1 MKSSVNEQLHLE
13 KVKIPNNI
21 IEYMEE
27 GTWECLD
34 YKPFVIHI
42 ASVINKGNETLS
54 YSLEFSPTGGF
65 EKLNRKLEE
74 MPYISDG
81 YGWTQ
86 YILDKLK
93 QDKIAF
99 KDTIESDSESET
111 CVLITFNENDF
122 RTLLQKVS
130 LYVRELLLT
139 KISDYSEENNTKTMT
154 ISRFWSH
161 EDEDD
166 GICKPDI
173 MFRRPR
179 VDYRIS
185 EYIWSFLESKLLLPK
200 KILQKNSMAITLF
213 MRPINK
219 HHKFFYDSAYNT
231 ETKKFHPAMRGSKL
245 KDISISCSYNGFN
258 EKMPPAEYAD
268 IVYDMY
274 CSFLVDSFKK
284 ITKEECDE
292 LKGMLDFDV
301 IHSFEFP
308 ATFDNQKYSGDG
320 GGYGGRTVNWIVDE
334 KAIPY
339 NYRETYINQF
349 GEL

>member
-1 MKSSVNEQLHLE
+1 MQKATIILLLSDHIHTTRGMRNLDRLHLE

-42 ASVINKGNETLS
+42 SSVIYKGNETLN
-54 YSLEFSPTGGF
+54 YLLEFSPTDGF

-81 YGWTQ
+81 YGWTN

-93 QDKIAF
+93 QEKVAF
-99 KDTIESDSESET
+99 KEVIESDSESET
-111 CVLITFNENDF
+111 CVLIAFNENDF
-122 RTLLQKVS
+122 RMLLQKVS

-139 KISDYSEENNTKTMT
+139 KISDNSEENTKTMK

-166 GICKPDI
+166 GICKPEI

-185 EYIWSFLESKLLLPK
+185 EYIWSFLESNLLMQKRFCK
-200 KILQKNSMAITLF
+200 K
-213 MRPINK
+213 
-219 HHKFFYDSAYNT
+219 
-231 ETKKFHPAMRGSKL
+231 
-245 KDISISCSYNGFN
+245 
-258 EKMPPAEYAD
+258 
-268 IVYDMY
+268 
-274 CSFLVDSFKK
+274 
-284 ITKEECDE
+284 
-292 LKGMLDFDV
+292 
-301 IHSFEFP
+301 
-308 ATFDNQKYSGDG
+308 
-320 GGYGGRTVNWIVDE
+320 TVW
-334 KAIPY
+334 
-339 NYRETYINQF
+339 R
-349 GEL
+349 

>member
-1 MKSSVNEQLHLE
+1 MDRLQLE
-13 KVKIPNNI
+13 KVEIPNNI

-42 ASVINKGNETLS
+42 SSVVNKGNETLS
-54 YSLEFSPTGGF
+54 YSLEFSPTDGF

-74 MPYISDG
+74 VPYISDG
-81 YGWTQ
+81 YGWTN

-93 QDKIAF
+93 QEKVVF
-99 KDTIESDSESET
+99 EEVIESDSESET
-111 CVLITFNENDF
+111 CVLTAINENDF
-122 RTLLQKVS
+122 RILLQKVS

-139 KISDYSEENNTKTMT
+139 KISDNREENTKTIT

-166 GICKPDI
+166 GISKPEI

-185 EYIWSFLESKLLLPK
+185 EYIWSFLESNLLIQK
-200 KILQKNSMAITLF
+200 RILQKNSMAITLF
-213 MRPINK
+213 MGPIKK

-258 EKMPPAEYAD
+258 EKMSPAEYAD

-308 ATFDNQKYSGDG
+308 ATFDNQKYSADG
-320 GGYGGRTVNWIVDE
+320 GGYGGRTVNGIVDE
-334 KAIPY
+334 KAVPY
-339 NYRETYINQF
+339 NYQEAYMNQF
-349 GEL
+349 G